1 MTHKLTSFISEASMK
16 RRLQFV
22 LLAVPLFFAGS
33 LFAQSVPEIPYD
45 SAPNLLKMP
54 NEVNL
59 GEVLGVA
66 TNSKGHIFVYTR
78 TGSVNVTTGTNRVFV
93 RSGSRLLE
101 FDQNGKYLREIGQ
114 GLYGFV
120 QAHAVKVDPQDN
132 IWVVDE
138 GSSMIIKFDPEGRV
152 LMTMGRKPEAVNNPA
167 RAEAPPAPGSGA
179 GVPGDNF
186 NGPSDVAWD
195 AAGDIFVADG
205 SRNSRVAKFDKNG
218 VFIKS
223 WGTRGTA
230 PGQFNVPHSIVVDS
244 KDNVYVADRGNKRI
258 QVFDTDGNPKT
269 QYTNVGTPWEICIT
283 SGPHQY
289 LYSSDSNTGDFD
301 PATIYKMELDGTVLG
316 KFGAGGKQLKEF
328 GTIHQMDC
336 RKDNELYVAEILNWR
351 VQKLNLHPDKV
362 ETSRSSAKR

>member
-1 MTHKLTSFISEASMK
+1 FLAVRPADMTHKLTSFISEASMK

-138 GSSMIIKFDPEGRV
+138 GSSMIIKFDPKGRV
-152 LMTMGRKPEAVNNPA
+152 LMT
-167 RAEAPPAPGSGA
+167 
-179 GVPGDNF
+179 
-186 NGPSDVAWD
+186 
-195 AAGDIFVADG
+195 
-205 SRNSRVAKFDKNG
+205 
-218 VFIKS
+218 
-223 WGTRGTA
+223 
-230 PGQFNVPHSIVVDS
+230 
-244 KDNVYVADRGNKRI
+244 
-258 QVFDTDGNPKT
+258 
-269 QYTNVGTPWEICIT
+269 
-283 SGPHQY
+283 
-289 LYSSDSNTGDFD
+289 
-301 PATIYKMELDGTVLG
+301 
-316 KFGAGGKQLKEF
+316 
-328 GTIHQMDC
+328 
-336 RKDNELYVAEILNWR
+336 
-351 VQKLNLHPDKV
+351 
-362 ETSRSSAKR
+362 